1 MLILVLIIIGCS
13 QKVVCNKPYILVGSE
28 CCLDEDGN
36 SICDKDES
44 KGEQSTTPVNKD
56 SKAEVNDESTESK
69 FSLNDL
75 QADINK
81 VISYRTVLT
90 KDTEDSTAEFYLHS
104 DLRSRLLGKFPS
116 GGEPSK
122 ATEPYNKVLTKRFV
136 LVSRIKD
143 KKDYLKDDND
153 FYNYIVKNKDY
164 ILAPIQE
171 GRDTFQEEFNIG
183 EIPSWMYD
191 LEDPSLHTRQYK
203 YRGYSYIDFE
213 ITSEDLYFNH
223 IKKME
228 TVGNKVIETAYVSV
242 DNYKVIY
249 QPIGTYEEINDT
261 VNRTLSGINYLHT
274 VNVFCSPSLVITL
287 YPEKDYIK
295 KEYDAQGISESTFLN
310 DIRFDRKS
318 MLIDATALVSMCEQR
333 YEFTYIRGR

>member
-1 MLILVLIIIGCS
+1 MLVLVLIIAGCSS

-28 CCLDEDGN
+28 CCLDQDDNG
-36 SICDKDES
+36 ICDKDEI
-44 KGEQSTTPVNKD
+44 KEEPEVEVKEEP
-56 SKAEVNDESTESK
+56 KAEVNEESTESK

-81 VISYRTVLT
+81 VISYKTVLT
-90 KDTEDSTAEFYLHS
+90 KDTEDNTAEFYLYS

-116 GGEPSK
+116 GGEGYK

-143 KKDYLKDDND
+143 NADYLKDSDE
-153 FYNYIVKNKDY
+153 FYDYVVKNKDY

-183 EIPSWMYD
+183 EIPSWMYN
-191 LEDPSLHTRQYK
+191 LEDPTLHRRQYR
-203 YRGYSYIDFE
+203 YSGYSYIDSE
-213 ITSEDLYFNH
+213 ITSEKVYFNH

-228 TVGNKVIETAYVSV
+228 TVGNKVVETAYVSV
-242 DNYKVIY
+242 DNYNVTYK
-249 QPIGTYEEINDT
+249 PIGSSGEIEDT
-261 VNRTLSGINYLHT
+261 VDRTLSGINYLHT

-287 YPEKDYIK
+287 YPRKDYSK
-295 KEYDAQGISESTFLN
+295 KDYDAQGVSEATFLN
-310 DIRFDRKS
+310 DIRFDRKD
-318 MLIDATALVSMCEQR
+318 MLEDATALVSMCEQR
-333 YEFTYIRGR
+333 YEFTYLRDR